1 MCAYVY
7 KLMLVCGEG
16 MCGVCIYVHVCS
28 SPRLCGGYVWRM
40 HICALHVYLAHM
52 SKEGSKAPETVIQS
66 LATAWVLE
74 TELGSFWK
82 RNTYV

>member
-1 MCAYVY
+1 MYINV
-7 KLMLVCGEG
+7 LQ
-16 MCGVCIYVHVCS
+16 
-28 SPRLCGGYVWRM
+28 

-74 TELGSFWK
+74 TEPGSSAKATFTL
-82 RNTYV
+82 RH